1 MSDNQSWDGE
11 KSIIVTC
18 SFTPGSCSLTAYKL
32 TPQGLFHYID
42 LAMILCPNTLFV
54 TLHYATGFEW
64 GRQNREVGAA
74 AQGYVPAH
82 YERVQM
88 LLSDKF
94 LGFFMVPDD
103 DIWNYNFMGVKHS
116 LVTGPTRVFM
126 NSILAHIPFLI
137 LINKY
142 K

>member
-1 MSDNQSWDGE
+1 
-11 KSIIVTC
+11 
-18 SFTPGSCSLTAYKL
+18 
-32 TPQGLFHYID
+32 
-42 LAMILCPNTLFV
+42 MITKCIE
-54 TLHYATGFEW
+54 GFEW
-64 GRQNREVGAA
+64 GRQNRESGAA

-116 LVTGPTRVFM
+116 LVSWITKISHTWEIPLIHLIIYTWNKGDGIRCYDRRAKR
-126 NSILAHIPFLI
+126 ILP
-137 LINKY
+137 
-142 K
+142 

>member
-1 MSDNQSWDGE
+1 
-11 KSIIVTC
+11 
-18 SFTPGSCSLTAYKL
+18 
-32 TPQGLFHYID
+32 
-42 LAMILCPNTLFV
+42 MIYFITIFIE
-54 TLHYATGFEW
+54 GFEW
-64 GRQNREVGAA
+64 GRQNRESGAA

-116 LVTGPTRVFM
+116 LVSWITK
-126 NSILAHIPFLI
+126 NI
-137 LINKY
+137 
-142 K
+142 